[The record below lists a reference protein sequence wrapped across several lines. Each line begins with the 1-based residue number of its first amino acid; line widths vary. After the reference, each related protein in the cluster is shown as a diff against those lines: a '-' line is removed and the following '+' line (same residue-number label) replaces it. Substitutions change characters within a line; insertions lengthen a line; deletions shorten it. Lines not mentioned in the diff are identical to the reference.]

1 MADDIRL
8 VITVE
13 NKGVLNAIKSTENLE
28 TSVKKLSG
36 TYAREGVNYNKYRKG
51 IETLAKEYGKTD
63 QELRKY
69 ANSIRSSNK
78 ADKLAKTA
86 TDANTKA
93 TKALTLARREANSMN
108 ARFNSEARSEKLALE
123 QSARASRESANAKR
137 RLRMEFREGY
147 AAQVQY
153 RAAQMRLNEAQRLG
167 VITADQYKVQL
178 AALETQLLKNKA
190 AGVANGERMRAT
202 GLVMQQTGYQVGDF
216 LVQVQGG
223 TNAMVAFGQQATQ
236 LAGLLTVLGKSTA
249 MIALGATLSVLIPLA
264 TAAAGVLL
272 RARREASNTEDSVE
286 TLEDRISSATGT
298 LKGFNEQISLLT
310 SGLQDAGELALS
322 EGISSALDNV
332 NELVRALELRE
343 LNERTIAGL
352 IASSLTG
359 YDQLTASMEEQ
370 VVAAREAV
378 DAAREALDTYRA
390 QRAEA
395 ANLALLVERV
405 ARAEESRA
413 DYIVEYSDLRDQ
425 ATVYGLIAQ
434 YGEQSA
440 RVEAERSRQA
450 RVAYIISQQEAGF
463 QGAILQSLVDQYD
476 TTQDLKNESKRLSDE
491 MSKVANETERA
502 ANAAMSFI
510 NNLRSVGSSIPGLEA
525 EIAALEAGGT
535 RGQATAAGAAAT
547 ARSSDEYQAAT
558 GEPILVAALNAEI
571 AAAGLKIE
579 REAILLDRLAELT
592 RTESTAGSGS
602 SGSSLSDQAAEAVAS
617 LQAQFTLQEALRG
630 QTEEH
635 ILVRRALG
643 DSYSQIGAAQI
654 ASLEEQARLIA
665 VVTAAD
671 EQRVRIN
678 ETVANSVGE
687 GLTAMIE
694 GTLSV
699 TDAFKQMARSI
710 IKELYDIFVVQR
722 IVNGITGLMGN
733 LGGGKGA
740 KGVNLK
746 SADGNVFSG
755 GSHIQAY
762 ANGGVVDG
770 PTYFPMSGS
779 KTGLMG
785 EAGPEAIM
793 PLKRGS
799 NGKLGVEASGGGSQA
814 INITQNFS
822 FSANGDESV
831 KRIIAEAAPQIA
843 NITQKQIMDQRRRG
857 GAMKST
863 FG

>member
-1 MADDIRL
+1 MADIKVTADITDIKQLNQLLDKTEAKVSQVATKSATAFGAYTKSVNGSLQAVR
-8 VITVE
+8 
-13 NKGVLNAIKSTENLE
+13 NKMTFSTRMSRQQ
-28 TSVKKLSG
+28 TSE
-36 TYAREGVNYNKYRKG
+36 YA
-51 IETLAKEYGKTD
+51 
-63 QELRKY
+63 
-69 ANSIRSSNK
+69 
-78 ADKLAKTA
+78 
-86 TDANTKA
+86 KA
-93 TKALTLARREANSMN
+93 TTEVNQQIALSKKFAAQKAQEEAITAAAARNT
-108 ARFNSEARSEKLALE
+108 
-123 QSARASRESANAKR
+123 ANANR

-153 RAAQMRLNEAQRLG
+153 RAGQMRLNQAQRLG
-167 VITADQYKVQL
+167 MLTADQYKVQL
-178 AALETQLLKNKA
+178 AALHAQLLKNTV
-190 AGVANGERMRAT
+190 AGVASGERMRAT

-249 MIALGATLSVLIPLA
+249 MIALGAALSVLIPLT
-264 TAAAGVLL
+264 TAAAGVFL
-272 RARREASNTEDSVE
+272 RARREADETTDSVNQLNSAIESLDSTLQNFAATKRAAAAGLTVAEMFGGDSVE
-286 TLEDRISSATGT
+286 QATRDLEAARADLERSTESRGRGSRVGRPDDGGIFETYLERYEAALAVVTT
-298 LKGFNEQISLLT
+298 AEERLASLRGMQSEERLAVF
-310 SGLQDAGELALS
+310 DAEDLALRNQ
-322 EGISSALDNV
+322 LDM
-332 NELVRALELRE
+332 
-343 LNERTIAGL
+343 
-352 IASSLTG
+352 
-359 YDQLTASMEEQ
+359 Q
-370 VVAAREAV
+370 
-378 DAAREALDTYRA
+378 
-390 QRAEA
+390 QR
-395 ANLALLVERV
+395 
-405 ARAEESRA
+405 
-413 DYIVEYSDLRDQ
+413 
-425 ATVYGLIAQ
+425 IAQ
-434 YGEQSA
+434 YGEDSNAVRQLQLSQS
-440 RVEAERSRQA
+440 
-450 RVAYIISQQEAGF
+450 I
-463 QGAILQSLVDQYD
+463 DQYNSIRD
-476 TTQDLKNESKRLSDE
+476 AQYDSNELEFEHAEQLKASYAELQRFNYAQEGIVREQELAEQATERL
-491 MSKVANETERA
+491 ANQMERA
-502 ANAAMSFI
+502 ATAAMSFLDNI
-510 NNLRSVGSSIPGLEA
+510 RSGGSGIAGLQAEVAALEGGATRGQALSAANRAERMSDEQYTSLGGAPTNERAQLDA
-525 EIAALEAGGT
+525 EIAAEG
-535 RGQATAAGAAAT
+535 R
-547 ARSSDEYQAAT
+547 R
-558 GEPILVAALNAEI
+558 
-571 AAAGLKIE
+571 IE
-579 REAILLDRLAELT
+579 QIQVLQDRRAELT
-592 RTESTAGSGS
+592 KTESS
-602 SGSSLSDQAAEAVAS
+602 SGSTPAEDAAKALAS
-617 LQAQFTLQEALRG
+617 LQAQFALQEAIRG

-687 GLTAMIE
+687 GLTAMVE

-710 IKELYDIFVVQR
+710 IKELYDIFVVQQ
-722 IVNGITGLMGN
+722 IVNGISGALG
-733 LGGGKGA
+733 GGGKG
-740 KGVNLK
+740 KGGNFLSSILG

-755 GSHIQAY
+755 GSQIQAY

-779 KTGLMG
+779 KTGLMA

>member
-1 MADDIRL
+1 MADIKVTADITDIKQLNQLLDKTEAKVSQVATKSATAFGAYTKSVNGSLQAVR
-8 VITVE
+8 
-13 NKGVLNAIKSTENLE
+13 NKMTFSTRMSRQQSSE
-28 TSVKKLSG
+28 
-36 TYAREGVNYNKYRKG
+36 YA
-51 IETLAKEYGKTD
+51 
-63 QELRKY
+63 
-69 ANSIRSSNK
+69 
-78 ADKLAKTA
+78 
-86 TDANTKA
+86 KA
-93 TKALTLARREANSMN
+93 TTEVNRQIALSKKFAAQKAQEESVAAAAARNT
-108 ARFNSEARSEKLALE
+108 
-123 QSARASRESANAKR
+123 ANANR

-147 AAQVQY
+147 AAQVEY
-153 RAAQMRLNEAQRLG
+153 RAAQMRLNQAQRLG
-167 VITADQYKVQL
+167 MVTADQYKVQL
-178 AALETQLLKNKA
+178 AALHTQLQANTA
-190 AGVANGERMRAT
+190 AGVANGARMRAT

-236 LAGLLTVLGKSTA
+236 LAGLLTVLGRSTT
-249 MIALGATLSVLIPLA
+249 MVALGAALSILIPLA
-264 TAAAGVLL
+264 TALGGAFL
-272 RARREASNTEDSVE
+272 RTRNETDETTES
-286 TLEDRISSATGT
+286 
-298 LKGFNEQISLLT
+298 
-310 SGLQDAGELALS
+310 
-322 EGISSALDNV
+322 V
-332 NELVRALELRE
+332 NELNEAMQSLDSTLQDWTTTKRAAAAGMTVAEMFGGDSIDAALQELTEAR
-343 LNERTIAGL
+343 A
-352 IASSLTG
+352 SLT
-359 YDQLTASMEEQ
+359 
-370 VVAAREAV
+370 
-378 DAAREALDTYRA
+378 EALSAEALFGLGASGGIDISRLFSVSPEDA
-390 QRAEA
+390 VANAEA
-395 ANLALLVERV
+395 AVTAATERLGALRDMQAEERQVIYDRESLALTDQLDLER
-405 ARAEESRA
+405 
-413 DYIVEYSDLRDQ
+413 Q
-425 ATVYGLIAQ
+425 IAQ
-434 YGEQSA
+434 YGEDSNEVRQLQLDQTLAQYREILDAQLDGNELTLSQAQALMEAKQRLEDFKFMQSDVVRA
-440 RVEAERSRQA
+440 QELAEEAA
-450 RVAYIISQQEAGF
+450 KGIA
-463 QGAILQSLVDQYD
+463 DQM
-476 TTQDLKNESKRLSDE
+476 Q
-491 MSKVANETERA
+491 RA
-502 ANAAMSFI
+502 ADATMSFL
-510 NNLRSVGSSIPGLEA
+510 NNLRSAGSSIPGLEA
-525 EIAALEAGGT
+525 EIAALEAGRT

-547 ARSSDEYQAAT
+547 ARSSDEYQAST
-558 GEPILVAALNAEI
+558 GSPVIIAGLNAEI
-571 AAAGLKIE
+571 AAAGRDIE
-579 REAILLDRLAELT
+579 RVAILQERLAELT
-592 RTESTAGSGS
+592 KTESS
-602 SGSSLSDQAAEAVAS
+602 SGSTPAEDAAKALAS
-617 LQAQFTLQEALRG
+617 LQAQFALQEAIRG

-710 IKELYDIFVVQR
+710 IKELYDIFVVQQ
-722 IVNGITGLMGN
+722 IVNGISGALG
-733 LGGGKGA
+733 GGGKG
-740 KGVNLK
+740 KGKGGNFLSSILG

-755 GSHIQAY
+755 GSQIQAY

>member
-1 MADDIRL
+1 MADIKVTADITDIKQLNQLLDKTEAKVSQVATKSATAFGAYTKSVNGSLQAVR
-8 VITVE
+8 
-13 NKGVLNAIKSTENLE
+13 NKMTFSTRMSRQQSSE
-28 TSVKKLSG
+28 
-36 TYAREGVNYNKYRKG
+36 YA
-51 IETLAKEYGKTD
+51 
-63 QELRKY
+63 
-69 ANSIRSSNK
+69 
-78 ADKLAKTA
+78 
-86 TDANTKA
+86 KA
-93 TKALTLARREANSMN
+93 TTEVNRQIALSKKFAAQKAQEEAVTAAAARNT
-108 ARFNSEARSEKLALE
+108 
-123 QSARASRESANAKR
+123 ANANR

-153 RAAQMRLNEAQRLG
+153 RAGQMRLNQAQRLG
-167 VITADQYKVQL
+167 MLTADQYKVQL
-178 AALETQLLKNKA
+178 ASLHAQLLKNTV

-249 MIALGATLSVLIPLA
+249 MIALGAALSVLIPLT
-264 TAAAGVLL
+264 TAAAGVFL
-272 RARREASNTEDSVE
+272 RARREADETTDSVNQLNSAIESLDSTLQSFVE
-286 TLEDRISSATGT
+286 TKRAAAAGMTVAEMFGGDAIDSAMQDLNNARLALEQYRSSSRRLSGGYTRDGINNMERT
-298 LKGFNEQISLLT
+298 PNSLL
-310 SGLQDAGELALS
+310 QDEVTAIEAVAAAEERLATLRAMQDEDTLAAFEAQDLAL
-322 EGISSALDNV
+322 N
-332 NELVRALELRE
+332 N
-343 LNERTIAGL
+343 
-352 IASSLTG
+352 
-359 YDQLTASMEEQ
+359 QLAMQ
-370 VVAAREAV
+370 
-378 DAAREALDTYRA
+378 
-390 QRAEA
+390 QR
-395 ANLALLVERV
+395 
-405 ARAEESRA
+405 
-413 DYIVEYSDLRDQ
+413 
-425 ATVYGLIAQ
+425 IAQ
-434 YGEQSA
+434 YGEDSNAVRQLQLSQSIDQYNSA
-440 RVEAERSRQA
+440 RDA
-450 RVAYIISQQEAGF
+450 
-463 QGAILQSLVDQYD
+463 QYD
-476 TTQDLKNESKRLSDE
+476 LNELTFDHAEQLKASYAELQRFNYTQESVLREQELAEQATERLADQ
-491 MSKVANETERA
+491 MERA
-502 ANAAMSFI
+502 ANAAMSFLDRI
-510 NNLRSVGSSIPGLEA
+510 RSGVSGIAGLQA
-525 EIAALEAGGT
+525 EVAALEAGAT
-535 RGQATAAGAAAT
+535 IGQASAAGDVANLRDDPA
-547 ARSSDEYQAAT
+547 YQLLLAGGPTNELAQ
-558 GEPILVAALNAEI
+558 ADALIAE
-571 AAAGLKIE
+571 AGRLIELKTT
-579 REAILLDRLAELT
+579 LQDRISELT
-592 RTESTAGSGS
+592 RTESTGGSGS

-710 IKELYDIFVVQR
+710 IKELYDIFVVQQ
-722 IVNGITGLMGN
+722 IVNGISGALG
-733 LGGGKGA
+733 GGGKG
-740 KGVNLK
+740 KGGNFLSSILG

-755 GSHIQAY
+755 GSQIQAY

>member
-1 MADDIRL
+1 MADIKVTADITDIKQLNQLLDKTEAKVSQVATKSATAFGAYTKSVNGSLQAVR
-8 VITVE
+8 
-13 NKGVLNAIKSTENLE
+13 NKMTFSSRMSRQQTSEYAKATTEVNQQIAL
-28 TSVKKLSG
+28 SKKFAAQK
-36 TYAREGVNYNKYRKG
+36 AREEAV
-51 IETLAKEYGKTD
+51 A
-63 QELRKY
+63 
-69 ANSIRSSNK
+69 AASSR
-78 ADKLAKTA
+78 A
-86 TDANTKA
+86 T
-93 TKALTLARREANSMN
+93 
-108 ARFNSEARSEKLALE
+108 
-123 QSARASRESANAKR
+123 ANANR

-153 RAAQMRLNEAQRLG
+153 RASQMRLNQAQRLG
-167 VITADQYKVQL
+167 VISADQYKVQL
-178 AALETQLLKNKA
+178 AALHTQLVANSA
-190 AGVANGERMRAT
+190 AGAANGSRMRAT

-236 LAGLLTVLGKSTA
+236 LAGLLTVLGRSTT
-249 MIALGATLSVLIPLA
+249 MIALGAALSILIPLA
-264 TAAAGVLL
+264 TALGGAFL
-272 RARREASNTEDSVE
+272 RTRREASNTEDSVE
-286 TLEDRISSATGT
+286 SLEGRISSATRT
-298 LKGFNEQISLLT
+298 LEGFNQQISILR

-322 EGISSALDNV
+322 QGISSALDNV

-359 YDQLTASMEEQ
+359 YGQQTASMEEQ

-378 DAAREALDTYRA
+378 EVAREALDTYRE
-390 QRAEA
+390 QRTEA

-405 ARAEESRA
+405 AKAEERRA

-450 RVAYIISQQEAGF
+450 RATYVTSQQEAGV
-463 QGAILQSLVDQYD
+463 QGRLLQTLVDQYD
-476 TTQDLKNESKRLSDE
+476 TTQDLKSESERLSSE
-491 MSKVANETERA
+491 MSQVADQTERA

-510 NNLRSVGSSIPGLEA
+510 NSLRSTGSSIPGLQA
-525 EIAALEAGGT
+525 EIAALEAGAT
-535 RGQATAAGAAAT
+535 SGQASAASAAAT
-547 ARSSDEYQAAT
+547 ARASDEYQSAT
-558 GEPILVAALNAEI
+558 GSPVRLAALNAEI
-571 AAAGLKIE
+571 AAAGRDIE
-579 REAILLDRLAELT
+579 RVAILQDRLAELN

-602 SGSSLSDQAAEAVAS
+602 SGSSLSDQAAEAIAS

-687 GLTAMIE
+687 GLTAMVE

-710 IKELYDIFVVQR
+710 IKELYDIFVVQQ
-722 IVNGITGLMGN
+722 IVNGISGS
-733 LGGGKGA
+733 LGGSGKAGNFLSSIL
-740 KGVNLK
+740 G

-755 GSHIQAY
+755 GSQIQAY

>member
-93 TKALTLARREANSMN
+93 TKALTLARREATSMN

-137 RLRMEFREGY
+137 MLRMEFREGY

-153 RAAQMRLNEAQRLG
+153 RSGQMRLNQAQRLG
-167 VITADQYKVQL
+167 MVTADQYKVQL
-178 AALETQLLKNKA
+178 AALHTQLQANTV
-190 AGVANGERMRAT
+190 AGVANGARMRAT

-236 LAGLLTVLGKSTA
+236 LAGLLTVLGRSTA
-249 MIALGATLSVLIPLA
+249 MVAAGAALSILIPLA
-264 TAAAGVLL
+264 TALGGAWLRTRRETDDAADSINELNSAMESLDSTLHDFTVTKRASAAGLTVAEMFGGDALTEALQELTDAQTALATFRDQVAVRAAIAGIGGGFVPTFGESPAEREAAAVEAVIAAEERLDDL
-272 RARREASNTEDSVE
+272 RAMQDGERQANSDREELS
-286 TLEDRISSATGT
+286 
-298 LKGFNEQISLLT
+298 LT
-310 SGLQDAGELALS
+310 SQLAL
-322 EGISSALDNV
+322 
-332 NELVRALELRE
+332 
-343 LNERTIAGL
+343 ER
-352 IASSLTG
+352 
-359 YDQLTASMEEQ
+359 Q
-370 VVAAREAV
+370 
-378 DAAREALDTYRA
+378 
-390 QRAEA
+390 
-395 ANLALLVERV
+395 
-405 ARAEESRA
+405 
-413 DYIVEYSDLRDQ
+413 
-425 ATVYGLIAQ
+425 IAQ
-434 YGEQSA
+434 YGEDSNQV
-440 RVEAERSRQA
+440 R
-450 RVAYIISQQEAGF
+450 F
-463 QGAILQSLVDQYD
+463 LQLNQTLDQYRAIIEAQYGSNEL
-476 TTQDLKNESKRLSDE
+476 TRTQADDLIEQKEHLEGYKFIQDAVVRAQELAEEAAKGIADQ
-491 MSKVANETERA
+491 MQRA
-502 ANAAMSFI
+502 ADATMSFL
-510 NNLRSVGSSIPGLEA
+510 NNLRSAGSSIPGLQA

-535 RGQATAAGAAAT
+535 RGQATAASAAAT
-547 ARSSDEYQAAT
+547 ARASDEYQSAT
-558 GEPILVAALNAEI
+558 GSPVRLAALNAEI
-571 AAAGLKIE
+571 AAAGRDIE
-579 REAILLDRLAELT
+579 RVAILQDRLAELT

-687 GLTAMIE
+687 GLTAMVE

-710 IKELYDIFVVQR
+710 IKELYDIFVVQQ
-722 IVNGITGLMGN
+722 IVNGISGALG
-733 LGGGKGA
+733 GGGKG
-740 KGVNLK
+740 KGGNFLSSILG

-755 GSHIQAY
+755 GSQIQAY

-770 PTYFPMSGS
+770 PTYFPMSGG
-779 KTGLMG
+779 KTGLMA